1 MATSPLRCAL
11 CGRALTKPAAYIQGA
26 AVGPECAQQ
35 AGLVSSAR
43 KPRHMPLERYL
54 RQTVEDDGQGGL
66 FEESENID
74 GNGQEIQGWQ
84 A

>member
-54 RQTVEDDGQGGL
+54 RQTVEDGLQGGL
-66 FEESENID
+66 FSEHED
-74 GNGQEIQGWQ
+74 MKHGD